1 MVRVPT
7 GYSFRFEFIGRAPA
21 RDTALPP
28 CREDPRARRPNAGI
42 VVNPH
47 RRLADAHGRELARTA
62 GTALLV
68 SAAYYLGA
76 RLGLVLKF
84 AAITPSVL
92 WPPNAILTAV
102 LLLTP
107 PRRWW
112 IYLLAALPAHLIV
125 EMQAHWP
132 TPLVLALFITNCGE
146 ALVAA
151 TSVRIFSGG
160 EATFN
165 TLRGVVVFIICAG
178 FVAPFVSSFPD
189 AAAMARFRGEDY
201 WLDWRTRFLDNTL
214 AELTVAPVIFM
225 ALRTGR
231 ARIRNLTQWAVLGGA
246 WFWTGFLVVGLV
258 VFLGAEIITGDFVLF
273 RFQFIFVLPFLL
285 WAAVRMGP
293 LGTSV
298 GLLAVEL
305 LAIWAGAR
313 GRWSSQFP
321 AAIINV
327 QSLQMVLMAIAIP
340 MMCLA
345 ALIEERR
352 ASETIKSAIL
362 ASLTGGAAV
371 FDRGGRALSISETW
385 ARLARDG
392 AGRSLFRDG
401 AAGMYGEVCRLVL
414 PPDNPSL
421 AENVIAGIRS
431 VVDDV
436 RPSFSM
442 EYSSGTP
449 PRERWFAIS
458 ASPLQRA
465 DGGTVL
471 FCTDITARKRMEI
484 ETKQAWDELAHSTR
498 VSTMGAL
505 AASLAH
511 ELNQPLGAV
520 LSNAE
525 AGQLLLDRD
534 AIDGSQLQAI
544 LHDIVADTQRA
555 GEVIRRLRAL
565 LRKGESSLQPLD
577 LNQVTSDVLDFAHS
591 ELITRNVTVVR
602 QFAPSLPTVLG
613 DRVQLQQVLLNLILN
628 ACDAMSATPPA
639 GRTLTIGTS
648 SGQAGAEVL
657 ISDRGIGIAPGI
669 EDLLFE
675 AFVTT
680 KPQGLGLGLSICR
693 SIITAHGGRLWAENN
708 PDRGATFHFT
718 LPVAP
723 LSAV

>member
-1 MVRVPT
+1 MA
-7 GYSFRFEFIGRAPA
+7 S
-21 RDTALPP
+21 PP
-28 CREDPRARRPNAGI
+28 CREDPRALYTNAGI
-42 VVNPH
+42 IVNLD
-47 RRLADAHGRELARTA
+47 RWLADARGRELVRTA
-62 GTALLV
+62 EIALLV

-92 WPPNAILTAV
+92 WPPNAILAAV

-112 IYLLAALPAHLIV
+112 IYLLAALPAHLFV
-125 EMQAHWP
+125 EMQARFP
-132 TPLVLALFITNCGE
+132 TPLILALFITNCSE

-151 TSVRIFSGG
+151 TFVRGFSAGEAIFS
-160 EATFN
+160 
-165 TLRGVVVFIICAG
+165 TLRGVVVFIIGAG

-189 AAAMARFRGEDY
+189 AAAMATFRGEDY
-201 WLDWRTRFLDNTL
+201 WLDWRTRFFANTL
-214 AELTVAPVIFM
+214 AELTLVPVLVM
-225 ALRTGR
+225 VVRRGR
-231 ARIRNLTQWAVLGGA
+231 AGIRNLTQWGVLEGV
-246 WFWTGFLVVGLV
+246 WFWTGFLIVGFV
-258 VFLGAEIITGDFVLF
+258 VFFGGEIITSDFDVLF
-273 RFQFIFVLPFLL
+273 RFPFVFVLPFLL

-293 LGTSV
+293 LGTSLA
-298 GLLAVEL
+298 LLAVEL
-305 LAIWAGAR
+305 LSISAGAR
-313 GRWSSQFP
+313 GRGSSQFP

-327 QSLQMVLMAIAIP
+327 ESLQVVLILVAIP
-340 MMCLA
+340 LMCLA

-352 ASETIKSAIL
+352 ASVAIKSAIL
-362 ASLTGGAAV
+362 ASLTSSAAV
-371 FDRGGRALSISETW
+371 FDRGGRVLSISETW
-385 ARLARDG
+385 GRTETDG
-392 AGRSLFRDG
+392 AGRSLSRGG
-401 AAGMYGEVCRLVL
+401 AGRTYAEICRLVL
-414 PPDNPSL
+414 PPGNPSTAEKVL
-421 AENVIAGIRS
+421 AGVRSVIDGIR
-431 VVDDV
+431 
-436 RPSFSM
+436 PLFSL
-442 EYSSGTP
+442 EYSSGPP
-449 PRERWFAIS
+449 PRERWFTIS
-458 ASPLQRA
+458 ASPLRGV

-484 ETKQAWDELAHSTR
+484 ETKQAWDEIAHSTR

-525 AGQLLLDRD
+525 AGQLLLGRD
-534 AIDGSQLQAI
+534 AIDSSQLQAI

-602 QFAPSLPTVLG
+602 QFAPNLPTVLG

-639 GRTLTIGTS
+639 GRTLIVATS
-648 SGQAGAEVL
+648 SGQAGAEVS
-657 ISDRGIGIAPGI
+657 ISDRGNGIAPGTQ
-669 EDLLFE
+669 DLLFD

-693 SIITAHGGRLWAENN
+693 SIIAAHGGRLWAENN

-723 LSAV
+723 PRAV

>member
-1 MVRVPT
+1 M
-7 GYSFRFEFIGRAPA
+7 
-21 RDTALPP
+21 
-28 CREDPRARRPNAGI
+28 
-42 VVNPH
+42 NPH
-47 RRLADAHGRELARTA
+47 RWLADARGRELVRTA
-62 GTALLV
+62 GTVLIV

-102 LLLTP
+102 LLLAP

-132 TPLVLALFITNCGE
+132 TPLVLVLFITNCGE

-151 TSVRIFSGG
+151 TLVRSFSGG

-178 FVAPFVSSFPD
+178 FVAPFVSTFPD

-231 ARIRNLTQWAVLGGA
+231 ARIRNLGHWGVLEGV
-246 WFWTGFLVVGLV
+246 WFWAGFLIVGVV
-258 VFLGAEIITGDFVLF
+258 VFLGAEIITGDFDVLF
-273 RFQFIFVLPFLL
+273 RIPFIFVLPFLL

-321 AAIINV
+321 AAIVNV

-340 MMCLA
+340 LMCLA

-352 ASETIKSAIL
+352 ASEAIKSAIL
-362 ASLTGGAAV
+362 ASLTSSAAV
-371 FDRGGRALSISETW
+371 FDRGGRVLSVSETW
-385 ARLARDG
+385 GHPSTDG
-392 AGRSLFRDG
+392 PGRSLFRDG
-401 AAGMYGEVCRLVL
+401 AGGTYAEVCRLVL

-421 AENVIAGIRS
+421 AERVIAGVRS
-431 VVDDV
+431 VVEDF
-436 RPSFSM
+436 RPSFSL
-442 EYSSGTP
+442 EYSSGIP
-449 PRERWFAIS
+449 PREHWFAIS
-458 ASPLQRA
+458 ASPLQRV

-525 AGQLLLDRD
+525 AGQLLLGRD
-534 AIDGSQLQAI
+534 AIDGSQLEAI
-544 LHDIVADTQRA
+544 MHDIVADTQRA

-565 LRKGESSLQPLD
+565 LRKGESSLQQLD

-602 QFAPSLPTVLG
+602 QFVPSLPTVLG

-628 ACDAMSATPPA
+628 ACDAMSAVPPA
-639 GRTLTIGTS
+639 SRTLTIGTS
-648 SGQAGAEVL
+648 SGQAGAEVS
-657 ISDRGIGIAPGI
+657 ISDRGNGIAPGI
-669 EDLLFE
+669 QDLLFE

-723 LSAV
+723 LRAV